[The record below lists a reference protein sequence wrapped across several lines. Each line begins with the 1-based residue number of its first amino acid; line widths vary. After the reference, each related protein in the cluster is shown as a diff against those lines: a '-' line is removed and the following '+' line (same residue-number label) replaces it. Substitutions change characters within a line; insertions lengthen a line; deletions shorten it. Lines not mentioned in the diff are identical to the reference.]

1 MWPWEH
7 VIVGYVAYSLF
18 SHLVYRES
26 PSGASAVAVV
36 FASLLPDLIDK
47 PLAWQFGVFPGG
59 YAIGH
64 SIFFAVPLSIFVGVL
79 AHHWGRT
86 QVGLAFA
93 IGYLLHLPSDLL
105 PPYVETG
112 EIPFERILWP
122 IEQAESPDHGGLID
136 GFFNN
141 FLPYVTQLGSMEL
154 TPYLYM
160 QFALAGFAFLLWI
173 YDGMPIL
180 RELVLGTY
188 RRVGSP
194 SGRS

>member
-26 PSGASAVAVV
+26 PSGGTTAAVV

-47 PLAWQFGVFPGG
+47 PLSWQFGLFPGG

-64 SIFFAVPLSIFVGVL
+64 SVFFAVPLSIFAGVL
-79 AHHWGRT
+79 AHRYGRSR
-86 QVGLAFA
+86 VGLAFA
-93 IGYLLHLPSDLL
+93 LGYLLHLPSDLF
-105 PPYVETG
+105 PPYVRQG
-112 EIPFERILWP
+112 VIPLERVLWP
-122 IEQAESPDHGGLID
+122 IEQAEGDHGHGLIE
-136 GFFNN
+136 GFLQTA
-141 FLPYVTQLGSMEL
+141 LPYAYQLVTLDLS
-154 TPYLYM
+154 PYLLF
-160 QFALAGFAFLLWI
+160 QLSLGGFAVLLWM

-180 RELVLGTY
+180 REIILGTY

-194 SGRS
+194 ERS